1 MNALEA
7 AALIGALT
15 IPFHLLLQ
23 ELLRRFPD
31 EIRKVGVRIADEAE
45 LEGHGEVIG
54 SFCGRDIYAW
64 VRYLGMTYRFDCAL
78 PRPRS
83 VRERELL
90 LEPGLV
96 YVAD

>member
-23 ELLRRFPD
+23 EQLSRLDRHARRF
-31 EIRKVGVRIADEAE
+31 GVLIEREE
-45 LEGHGEVIG
+45 MLEGRGEVIG

-64 VRYLGMTYRFDCAL
+64 VRYLGMTYRFECAVHK
-78 PRPRS
+78 PRS
-83 VRERELL
+83 PRERELVL
-90 LEPGLV
+90 QPGLV
-96 YVAD
+96 YVTD

>member
-23 ELLRRFPD
+23 AQLRRLDRHARRFGVVVDCD
-31 EIRKVGVRIADEAE
+31 EM
-45 LEGHGEVIG
+45 LEGRGEVIG

-64 VRYLGMTYRFDCAL
+64 VRYLGMTYRFDCAVQKRRG
-78 PRPRS
+78 P
-83 VRERELL
+83 RERELF
-90 LEPGLV
+90 LEPGLL
-96 YVAD
+96 YVTD